1 VGLLDGKVAIVT
13 GGGGGIGRGVSE
25 RFGAEGARV
34 VVAEIEAGRAE
45 ETAASIT
52 GAGGDALTVVADVR
66 DPEAVD
72 DMVQR
77 TIASFG
83 RVDVLVNNVGHYLHP
98 GREFHTSSPG
108 DWHDLYRTNLEHVL
122 LCTRAVIPHLVEQ
135 GTGGSIVSVAT
146 VEAIRAMPGMAVYSA
161 FKAGVLAFTRSI
173 ALEYGRYG
181 IRANAI
187 APDVTETIQVPYSQW
202 VKPEDQHLVPIW
214 VPVGHFGEPADVA
227 GTVLFLASDLSSFV
241 TGATVPTD
249 GGTLMAGGWFR
260 TEGGRWTNRPRK
272 P

>member
-1 VGLLDGKVAIVT
+1 MGLLDGKVAIVT

-34 VVAEIEAGRAE
+34 VVAEIETERAE
-45 ETAASIT
+45 QTATAVTS
-52 GAGGDALTVVADVR
+52 AGGEALAVVADVR
-66 DPEAVD
+66 DAEAVD

-77 TIASFG
+77 TIEAFG
-83 RVDVLVNNVGHYLHP
+83 RVDVLVNNVGHYLQP
-98 GREFHTSSPG
+98 SREFHTSAPD
-108 DWHDLYRTNLEHVL
+108 DWNDLYRTNLEHVL
-122 LCTRAVIPHLVEQ
+122 LCTRAVLPHLVEQ
-135 GTGGSIVSVAT
+135 GDGGSIVSVAT

-161 FKAGVLAFTRSI
+161 FKAGILAFTRSI
-173 ALEYGRYG
+173 ALEYGQYG
-181 IRANAI
+181 VRANAI

-202 VKPEDQHLVPIW
+202 VKPEDERLIPIW
-214 VPVGHFGEPADVA
+214 VPVGRFGAPADVA

-260 TEGGRWTNRPRK
+260 TEEGRWTNRPRK